1 MPIFEVMKNSKIVR
15 SILLIVLFIV
25 AVNTVQTY
33 VLHITRKFG
42 DIDFYQ
48 ISVHV
53 FGLIACALSLGS
65 TLLGWKIADIWS
77 LEKISK
83 IVIAFLVSVLIY
95 AVAQSLFYVVERF
108 VIYGIGT
115 NLDMLVGNFV
125 FSTVI
130 FHLYISG
137 LTLAY
142 LAFRENART
151 AASLQNVEKE
161 KELLQYKM
169 LKKNLE
175 PHFLFNNLSLLS
187 GLVRHK
193 PAEVEAFVDDFSD
206 VYRYYLD
213 HSKEEL
219 VSLQQ
224 EIAFLEKYVSLMKKR
239 FGNAYIVHIELSDQS
254 GFILPCSLQL
264 AVENAVKH
272 NRASTENPLFITISR
287 TANAVMIVNDLR
299 PVDFTQSSKLGNE
312 FLQKS
317 YELNF
322 GKQVNFI
329 KSETEYTV
337 KIPLIL

>member
-1 MPIFEVMKNSKIVR
+1 MPIFEVMKNSKILGN
-15 SILLIVLFIV
+15 ILLIGLFIAV
-25 AVNTVQTY
+25 VNTVQTY
-33 VLHITRKFG
+33 VLYITRKFG
-42 DIDFYQ
+42 DIDFYE

-53 FGLIACALSLGS
+53 FGLIACALSLVS
-65 TLLGWKIADIWS
+65 TLLAWKLAESWS
-77 LEKISK
+77 LKNISK
-83 IVIAFLVSVLIY
+83 IAMALLVSVLIY
-95 AVAQSLFYVVERF
+95 AVSHSIFYVTERF

-115 NLDMLVGNFV
+115 SFDMLVGNFV
-125 FSTVI
+125 FSTVM

-142 LAFRENART
+142 LAFRDKARI
-151 AASLQNVEKE
+151 AVNLQSVEKE
-161 KELLQYKM
+161 KEILQYKM
-169 LKKNLE
+169 LQKNLE

-193 PAEVEAFVDDFSD
+193 PAEVEAFVEDFSD

-213 HSKEEL
+213 HTKEEL
-219 VSLQQ
+219 VSLQE

-239 FGNAYIVHIELSDQS
+239 FGDAYIVDITLTDQT

-272 NRASTENPLFITISR
+272 NRASTEIPLVITIFR
-287 TANAVMIVNDLR
+287 TENAVKIVNDLHA
-299 PVDFTQSSKLGNE
+299 VDFTHSSGLGNE

-322 GKQVNFI
+322 GRQVNFI
-329 KSETEYTV
+329 KSETDYTV
-337 KIPLIL
+337 EIPLIL